1 MRRLILLL
9 TLTLMSLWVMPLAAQ
24 DALNLPADLYVLTN
38 AGVVQR
44 YGLGAEGISQ
54 ITPADEYVVDFGV
67 APDGDLIAYRTETS
81 INVMSMSG
89 ASDPRVIER
98 QADVP
103 PYRGLGES
111 IAWSPD
117 QRAVAYSTTY
127 GARVYHD
134 LGDVAAYSDLREGL
148 FVDLNWSP
156 SSQYLA
162 ARTDTGVWWI
172 YQRLESAM
180 SLASVITQTDGIA
193 WVSGSQI
200 VFTPPDG
207 GLILMDLELANEQI
221 PILDAQWEYHL
232 PYLNASD
239 ELVFFGRDKTDESV
253 PPGYG
258 HLQSIARGAAEVITR
273 GRTAVQTAGLR
284 WAPGALLLT
293 AFDAGVLALYDPV
306 SGQGFPLPISDVT
319 AYGWGKFDANAFFA
333 LQPTPQPIV
342 PTPVSPESTSEAAD
356 ETIEIV
362 SGLQMRYDGFFL
374 ASDEGNRAQL
384 WRLPA
389 DGTNAVQ
396 ITFADNDVVEYA
408 VAPDLSSA
416 AYVSGGQLW
425 LQRLSGGRPL
435 ALAALVNAGFVS
447 PTFSPDSSRI
457 AYTDGGIQ
465 MIGVDG
471 QNALLVRA
479 DSAEDSVFYG
489 EPKFSPDGMRL
500 LVSELRPGTN
510 GIHGVVT
517 LGDGEYQR
525 LQTDFGAQAF
535 WLSDGSIVSYGYTPQ
550 GEAPGE
556 QTIVRFTPGS
566 LDAPEVIYT
575 LSGEAVIETVIEGAL
590 GEIRLITRETESA
603 TPQMVDV
610 AYGSGDQATI
620 TLLPPVVAP
629 RLSYDGG
636 FLAGYLNLTEINGV
650 RQGPLTIFNAGTG
663 QQVLLGHPLTVWA
676 FQWAR

>member
-1 MRRLILLL
+1 MRRPLLLL
-9 TLTLMSLWVMPLAAQ
+9 TLMLLSLWVMPLAAQ
-24 DALNLPADLYVLTN
+24 DALNLPADLYVLINT
-38 AGVVQR
+38 GSVQR
-44 YGLGAEGISQ
+44 YGLGAEGVSQ
-54 ITPADEYVVDFGV
+54 VTPDDEFVVDFGV
-67 APDGDLIAYRTETS
+67 APDGDLIAYRTESS

-89 ASDPRVIER
+89 TSEPRVIER

-117 QRAVAYSTTY
+117 QRAVAYTTTY

-134 LGDVAAYSDLREGL
+134 LGDVAAYSELREGL
-148 FVDLNWSP
+148 FVDLIWSP

-180 SLASVITQTDGIA
+180 ALASVITQTDGIA
-193 WVSGSQI
+193 WVTGSQI
-200 VFTPPDG
+200 VFAPPVG
-207 GLILMDLELANEQI
+207 GLILMDLELANEQF

-239 ELVFFGRDKTDESV
+239 ELVFFGRDQSDEET

-258 HLQSIARGAAEVITR
+258 RLQSIARGASEVITR
-273 GRTAVQTAGLR
+273 GRTPVQTAGLR

-293 AFDAGVLALYDPV
+293 AFDGGVLALYDPV
-306 SGQGFPLPISDVT
+306 SGQGFPLPISDVA
-319 AYGWGKFDANAFFA
+319 AYGWGRFDANAFFA

-342 PTPVSPESTSEAAD
+342 PTAVAADATSEAGD

-374 ASDEGNRAQL
+374 ATDEGGTAQL

-389 DGTNAVQ
+389 SGINAAQV
-396 ITFADNDVVEYA
+396 TFADNDVVEYA
-408 VAPDLSSA
+408 VAPDLSSVV
-416 AYVSGGQLW
+416 YVSAGQLW
-425 LQRLSGGRPL
+425 LQLLSGGLPL
-435 ALAALVNAGFVS
+435 SLVNLENAGFVS
-447 PTFSPDSSRI
+447 PAFSPNSSQI

-465 MIGVDG
+465 MIDADG
-471 QNALLVRA
+471 QNGVLVRD

-489 EPKFSPDGMRL
+489 EPKFSPDGTRL
-500 LVSELRPGTN
+500 LVSELRPGIN
-510 GIHGVVT
+510 GVHGVVS
-517 LGDGEYQR
+517 LSGGEYQM
-525 LQTDFGAQAF
+525 LQTDFGAQAL

-550 GEAPGE
+550 GDVPDE
-556 QTIVRFTPGS
+556 QLIVRFMPDN
-566 LDAPEVIYT
+566 LDAPETIYT
-575 LSGEAVIETVIEGAL
+575 LPGEAVIETVIEGAL
-590 GEIRLITRETESA
+590 GEIRLITRETENA

-610 AYGSGDQATI
+610 AYASGDQATI

-636 FLAGYLNLTEINGV
+636 FLAGYLNLTEINGI

-663 QQVLLGHPLTVWA
+663 HQVLLSHPITVWA